1 MSLLYGGRLDGRVYV
16 YVAGYKG
23 ECDINISVP
32 IIPSMQQ
39 PKTKDVWRRDGATQE
54 YQIAPRFPKHIGR
67 TTELYRMVSIPLS
80 ITQPLYYKS
89 TEFAINFYFVFMTMK
104 TRRLSCII
112 T

>member
-39 PKTKDVWRRDGATQE
+39 PK
-54 YQIAPRFPKHIGR
+54 PKRGL
-67 TTELYRMVSIPLS
+67 T
-80 ITQPLYYKS
+80 
-89 TEFAINFYFVFMTMK
+89 
-104 TRRLSCII
+104 
-112 T
+112 

>member
-39 PKTKDVWRRDGATQE
+39 PKTKEVWRREGAKQE
-54 YQIAPRFPKHIGR
+54 YQIAPRPQFSEHIGR
-67 TTELYRMVSIPLS
+67 PTELHTMVSIPLS
-80 ITQPLYYKS
+80 ITQPLRYKS
-89 TEFAINFYFVFMTMK
+89 TECGSYYFFVHNNENP
-104 TRRLSCII
+104 
-112 T
+112 

>member
-39 PKTKDVWRRDGATQE
+39 PKTKGFDV
-54 YQIAPRFPKHIGR
+54 GR
-67 TTELYRMVSIPLS
+67 ALRKNT
-80 ITQPLYYKS
+80 K
-89 TEFAINFYFVFMTMK
+89 
-104 TRRLSCII
+104 
-112 T
+112 